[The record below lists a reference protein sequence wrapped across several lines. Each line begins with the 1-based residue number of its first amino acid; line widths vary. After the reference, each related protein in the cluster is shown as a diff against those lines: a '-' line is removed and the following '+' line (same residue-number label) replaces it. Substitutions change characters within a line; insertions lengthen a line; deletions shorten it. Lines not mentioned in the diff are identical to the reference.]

1 MAAIPEG
8 LTFEEAAPSSEGSH
22 YARSSI
28 RSAPNDYKQH
38 LLANCTAFAPASC
51 LRRRLRAPRIPV
63 TAYLQTTQLAH
74 WVEPDGAP
82 LPEMT

>member
-38 LLANCTAFAPASC
+38 LLANCTAFCASLLPEAPASSPEDSGHC
-51 LRRRLRAPRIPV
+51 LFADDHSSH
-63 TAYLQTTQLAH
+63 T
-74 WVEPDGAP
+74 G
-82 LPEMT
+82 